1 MSRRA
6 LALALGLALVL
17 GAPAAVQADVV
28 ELTNGNEVKGEV
40 VDEAADPVIVKT
52 PDGKLSFP
60 KRMVKK
66 ITREEGDQAKGGGH
80 RPSTEP
86 PPPPTA
92 TATPPPTA
100 TAARPPRPGSQGG
113 WWERRGQFK
122 TKLTRRGPSPD
133 PDPGLTAPQ
142 GVEAVNVPVGSRP
155 LKAWILRPPPAGKRA
170 ASVVWLHPGFSVTAQ
185 DLEVVR
191 PLVAAGFAVFVPS
204 FRGENG
210 NGGDFELLLGE
221 LDDAVAM
228 IRWFARQPGIDPAR
242 IHALGYDLGG
252 GLSSLLSLVP
262 DVPLAHTSSI
272 GGLYDPQLF
281 YALDQN
287 GFVPF
292 EGKVEEL
299 EARLLLGHL
308 AELRRPHIAWV
319 GTDDKEMTRAAEAL
333 AAERAEVKQEGLVL
347 RQARGDHST
356 SLGPALADYLRI
368 LNEQMKELDARA
380 QPPR

>member
-1 MSRRA
+1 MSRRVGPLA
-6 LALALGLALVL
+6 ALGLALALG
-17 GAPAAVQADVV
+17 APAQADVV

-60 KRMVKK
+60 RRMVKK
-66 ITREEGDQAKGGGH
+66 ITREAGDQAKGGGP

-86 PPPPTA
+86 PPTPPPA
-92 TATPPPTA
+92 GTATPPP
-100 TAARPPRPGSQGG
+100 RPAGPQGG

-122 TKLTRRGPSPD
+122 TKLTRRGPAPD
-133 PDPGLTAPQ
+133 PDPGLAAPQ

-155 LKAWILRPPPAGKRA
+155 LKAWILRPPAGGRKP
-170 ASVVWLHPGFSVTAQ
+170 ASVVWLHAGFSVTAQ

-191 PLVAAGFAVFVPS
+191 PLVAAGFVVFVPS

-210 NGGDFELLLGE
+210 NGGEFELLLGE

-228 IRWFARQPGIDPAR
+228 IRWFARQPGIDPTR
-242 IHALGYDLGG
+242 IHALGYDVGG
-252 GLSSLLSLVP
+252 GLSTLLSLVP

-272 GGLYDPQLF
+272 GGVYDPQLF
-281 YALDQN
+281 YLLSQN
-287 GFVPF
+287 GWVPF

-299 EARLLLGHL
+299 DARLLMGHV
-308 AELRRPHIAWV
+308 AEMRRPHIAWV
-319 GTDDKEMTRAAEAL
+319 GADDKEMTRVAQQL
-333 AAERAEVKQEGLVL
+333 AAERAEVKQEALVL
-347 RQARGDHST
+347 RQAKGDHASCVV
-356 SLGPALADYLRI
+356 PALADYTRI
-368 LNEQMKELDARA
+368 LLEQMKELDARA